1 MRNENQTPDKFRPRS
16 DEITLTTLIET
27 LLSHKTMIAV
37 TTVVVFLLACGYVF
51 FSSPVYES
59 HILVK
64 IDEAADSPSVTQK
77 DMLNYVSRPFNE
89 KSSADREAQLLTSRS
104 ILWKAVNQDK
114 LYITSR
120 PRYFPIFGAAIARL
134 NDDLST
140 PGLLG
145 LGGFV
150 WGNEKVTVGDFDVP
164 EKLQGKRFLLRALS
178 ADQYELSGPGLPD
191 AVKGQV
197 GTLENFE
204 SHAGPITLRITSI
217 HGEPNAEFIL
227 QRLSEQLLI
236 DELQKTVKVTE
247 EGNKS
252 GVLMASLRGS
262 DPERVAQTI
271 GEIGN
276 QYLQWNVQ
284 LKSDIAKASLTRL
297 NEQLPA
303 MKAQVNEAE
312 TAYNSYRNEHG
323 IIDTSEES
331 HLLAKQLTD
340 ETAQM
345 VTLRRTREQMM
356 AKFTPSSP
364 DVYAIDQQIATTQQA
379 IDRLNDKIKAMPL
392 TEQEATRR
400 LRDLRIGEELYS
412 SMRSKIQEMQ
422 VLSAGTAGSVQLVDP
437 AEVPIKPVKP
447 SKLLVLAGALMG
459 GLLLGCG
466 LAVARDR
473 LFRGVT
479 DTDDIESSTGLSVYA
494 TIPFSE
500 KQTAII
506 RRADAGLPQQL
517 PLAVCYPGDPVIESL
532 RMFRTALQFA
542 VVGARNNVV
551 MLAGPL
557 PGIGKSFLSAN
568 LAAVLSAGGKRVL
581 LIDGDLRKGRLEQH
595 LGVARGEGLA
605 DVLASHRSLDDVV
618 VKDVQRNLDFV
629 QTGVYPPNPADLL
642 MGDRFREIVERA
654 SAHYDLVLIDAP
666 AILAVSDI
674 GMMAP
679 IAGSIFLVARFGD
692 TLTGEIDASVKRLA
706 QSGAK
711 VSGILLNG
719 VKVHITNYAMARRYG
734 THAYVQDYGSD
745 RK

>member
-1 MRNENQTPDKFRPRS
+1 MRNENQIPGKWRTRS

-27 LLSHKTMIAV
+27 LLNHKTMIAV
-37 TTVVVFLLACGYVF
+37 TTIVVFVLACGYVF
-51 FSSPVYES
+51 FSPPVYES

-64 IDEAADSPSVTQK
+64 IDQSSDTPTEAQK
-77 DMLNYVSRPFNE
+77 DLLNYVSRPFND

-104 ILWKAVNQDK
+104 ILWEAVDEDK
-114 LYITSR
+114 LYIDAR

-134 NDDLST
+134 NDDIST
-140 PGLLG
+140 PGFLG

-150 WGNEKVTVGDFDVP
+150 WGSESVVVGDFDVP
-164 EKLQGKRFLLRALS
+164 EKFQGKRYMLRAL
-178 ADQYELSGPGLPD
+178 AGGAYELLGPGLPD
-191 AVKGQV
+191 PVKGKV
-197 GTLENFE
+197 GALEHFQ
-204 SHAGPITLRITSI
+204 SHAGPITLRVTSLD
-217 HGEPNAEFIL
+217 GEPNAEFIL
-227 QRLSEQLLI
+227 QRQAEQLVV

-252 GVLMASLRGS
+252 GVLMAVLRGN
-262 DPERVAQTI
+262 DRHRVAQTI
-271 GEIGN
+271 GKIGK
-276 QYLQWNVQ
+276 QYLQWNVK
-284 LKSDIAKASLTRL
+284 LKSDNAKATLARL

-303 MKAQVNEAE
+303 MKAQVNDAEA
-312 TAYNSYRNEHG
+312 AYNSYRNEHG
-323 IIDTSEES
+323 IIDISEES
-331 HLLAKQLTD
+331 HLLARQLTD
-340 ETAQM
+340 ETTQM
-345 VTLRRTREQMM
+345 VTLRRAREQKM
-356 AKFTPSSP
+356 ATFAPTSP
-364 DVYAIDQQIATTQQA
+364 DVVAIDQQIGTTQQA
-379 IDRLNDKIKAMPL
+379 IDRLNEKIKAMPM
-392 TEQEATRR
+392 TEQEALRR
-400 LRDLRIGEELYS
+400 LRDLRISEELYS
-412 SMRSKIQEMQ
+412 SMRTKVQEMQ

-437 AEVPIKPVKP
+437 AEVPIRPVKP
-447 SKLLVLAGALMG
+447 TKLLVLAAALVG
-459 GLLLGCG
+459 GLLLGAA

-479 DTDDIESSTGLSVYA
+479 DTDEIESDTGLSVFA
-494 TIPFSE
+494 TIPFSD
-500 KQTAII
+500 KQTTIM
-506 RRADAGLPQQL
+506 RRAESGQPQQL

-568 LAAVLSAGGKRVL
+568 LATVLSAGGKRVL

-595 LGVARGEGLA
+595 LGVKRGEGLA
-605 DVLASHRSLDDVV
+605 DVLSGQRSMKDVLA
-618 VKDVQRNLDFV
+618 KDVQRNLDFL
-629 QTGVYPPNPADLL
+629 QTGAYPPNPADLL
-642 MGDRFREIVERA
+642 MSERFRETVEQA
-654 SAHYDLVLIDAP
+654 SEHYDLVLIDAP

-674 GMMAP
+674 GVMAP

-711 VSGILLNG
+711 VNGILLNG

-734 THAYVQDYGSD
+734 TQAYVQDYVSD